1 MRCSRK
7 KRCIM
12 DEKLKG
18 EKRNTLLHPHPRM
31 SIPKISPKKRASDRA
46 IKLWVLVTRKCA
58 IKCA

>member
-1 MRCSRK
+1 MFKK

-12 DEKLKG
+12 DEKL
-18 EKRNTLLHPHPRM
+18 M